1 MACVKEIVAVNA
13 LEIRD
18 TNAHTPATAGETTK
32 NLFVDVHDC
41 EMFTVYVDNQ
51 LDQAVAVKAYHN
63 RVKSTTKAIAS
74 GVDALTV
81 ATVSQD
87 ARTFTPNN
95 AGWLPWLYLQL
106 ECGSAPSSGSVTVY
120 VIKFKRMRS

>member
-1 MACVKEIVAVNA
+1 MACVKEIVAVDA
-13 LEIRD
+13 LAIRD
-18 TNAHTPATAGETTK
+18 DTVHTPATDADECVY
-32 NLFVDVHDC
+32 VDVHDC

-51 LDQAVAVKAYHN
+51 LDVAVSVRAYHN

-74 GVDALTV
+74 GVDALSV

-87 ARTFTPNN
+87 ARTFTPSN

-106 ECGSAPSSGSVTVY
+106 QCGSAPSSGAVTVH
-120 VIKFKRMRS
+120 VIKFKKMRA